1 MKKSILIPLILCL
14 GCNAEKRFNDYSIKH
29 PDKFKQLAAVL
40 DPCIDLN
47 SKSDTLY
54 QNTTDT
60 LITPGN
66 TVVERRNDMV
76 FVTKQLPGKI
86 IIKKEVQTV
95 TKTVADSRAI
105 EACEIKTHTAENTLT
120 ISQTQ
125 LEQSKKAKNTWMWI
139 AVGCMA
145 VIVAFSVIQ
154 VYKFISGGAIT
165 GLFK

>member
-1 MKKSILIPLILCL
+1 MKKLLIPLIFCL
-14 GCNAEKRFNDYSIKH
+14 GCNTEKRFNDYSIKH
-29 PDKFKQLAAVL
+29 PDKFNQLAAVL
-40 DPCIDLN
+40 APCVDLN
-47 SKSDTLY
+47 PKSDTIY
-54 QNTTDT
+54 RNTTDT

-66 TVVERRNDMV
+66 TVIERRNDTV
-76 FVTKQLPGKI
+76 FVTKQLPGKT

-139 AVGCMA
+139 AIGCMIA
-145 VIVAFSVIQ
+145 IVAFSVIR
-154 VYKFISGGAIT
+154 VYKFFSGGAIT